1 MKYDKIILTN
11 LTTVAG
17 NIRDFKQQYEIK
29 FYPKAD
35 DLPAKIALYIYL
47 TKEEKQFAKRSVYF
61 SSAEQL
67 KRLILDLTEA
77 YFYFKDKKI
86 IKLPIPMP
94 IEELRKDDLND
105 FLIKLKLNQL
115 NIWKENVK
123 NKRNS
128 TTNNR

>member
-1 MKYDKIILTN
+1 MSYKKVYAREIITP

-17 NIRDFKQQYEIK
+17 NISDFKQQYEIK

-47 TKEEKQFAKRSVYF
+47 TKEESKFAKRSVYF

-67 KRLILDLTEA
+67 KRLILDLTQA
-77 YFYFKDKKI
+77 YFYFKDKKGLN
-86 IKLPIPMP
+86 LPIKMP
-94 IEELRKDDLND
+94 LEEIRKEDLSD

-115 NIWKENVK
+115 NIWKQNLRTK
-123 NKRNS
+123 
-128 TTNNR
+128 